1 MAVITITEIL
11 GGDNIAG
18 SRITINDN
26 FKRVANAI
34 NTLETRLD
42 TSFTPGG
49 SLNVGNALIRRYTNP
64 TTTQI
69 FNCEAT
75 GLFQGNLNVLLDL
88 GISQSTSVGL
98 DLTVNRNVTF
108 SGAAIGGPWEFTSQV
123 RSTFENEIVNEQ
135 LNGATV
141 IAPALNPQP
150 PTAGTTR
157 VISSVIGYSVLRILT
172 DTYAGVL
179 GVSDADTIQLPIVG
193 VGATPGQILT
203 IILDGT
209 LPSGTPMSGGLK
221 ITNINNA
228 FAPGA
233 VTTQLVMGAVTATNS
248 ADIRKLAVTLFA
260 DAAGWRVLNITQSTG
275 VIDITY

>member
-1 MAVITITEIL
+1 MAVVTITEIL

-88 GISQSTSVGL
+88 GISQSASVGL
-98 DLTVNRNVTF
+98 DLNVSRNVTF

-123 RSTFENEIVNEQ
+123 RSTFENELVIEQ
-135 LNGATV
+135 LNAATV
-141 IAPALNPQP
+141 VAPALNPQP
-150 PTAGTTR
+150 PTVGTTR
-157 VISSVIGYSVLRILT
+157 TISSVIGYSVLRVLT

-179 GVSDADTIQLPIVG
+179 GVSDADTIQLPAVG

-203 IILDGT
+203 VIIDGT
-209 LPSGTPMSGGLK
+209 FPSATPIPGGLK
-221 ITNINNA
+221 ISATN
-228 FAPGA
+228 FATGA
-233 VTTQLVMGAVTATNS
+233 VTTQIVMGAITPTNS
-248 ADIRKLAVTLFA
+248 ADIRKIAITLFA
-260 DAAGWRVLNITQSTG
+260 DAAGWRVLNITQSTAG
-275 VIDITY
+275 DITY